1 MRKSKNMKKKIYL
14 EIIIINENLLLKVE
28 SRNSIQKNIFL

>member
-1 MRKSKNMKKKIYL
+1 MRKSKNMKKKVYL

-28 SRNSIQKNIFL
+28 SRNSI

>member
-1 MRKSKNMKKKIYL
+1 MHKSKNMKKKIYL

-28 SRNSIQKNIFL
+28 NRNSIQKNIFL